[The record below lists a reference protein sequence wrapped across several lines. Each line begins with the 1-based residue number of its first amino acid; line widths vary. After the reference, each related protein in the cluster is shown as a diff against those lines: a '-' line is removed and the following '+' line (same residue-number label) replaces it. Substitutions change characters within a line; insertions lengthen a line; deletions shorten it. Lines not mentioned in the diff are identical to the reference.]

1 MLSKVDTYYKD
12 FKKILKARR
21 ENMITKIKGK
31 FEEINK
37 RIQSFKKFPQD
48 LEQKIETWKNT

>member
-1 MLSKVDTYYKD
+1 LLSKVDTYYKD

-37 RIQSFKKFPQD
+37 RIQSFKKFPQE
-48 LEQKIETWKNT
+48 LKLGKIRNL